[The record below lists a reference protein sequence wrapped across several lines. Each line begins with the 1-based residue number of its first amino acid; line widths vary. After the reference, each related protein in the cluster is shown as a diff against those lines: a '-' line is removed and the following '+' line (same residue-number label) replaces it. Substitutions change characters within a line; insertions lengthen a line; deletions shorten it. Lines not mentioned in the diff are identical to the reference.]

1 MAKTERGETLLRLLG
16 GVPAGNDDGIGAN
29 SQTIEYTENG
39 KTTRVLIDFG
49 VKLPSD
55 EIKKKH
61 HEFTG
66 IMPDFRHFFPEEN
79 GESAKLPIDAIVLTH
94 CHADHLDGLIYMTLW
109 AHAHKFKMPTII
121 GSQYTQNTLYRL
133 LRQQNLPK
141 GEFPEFEVMQPCKGK
156 KIGKIEV
163 KSMPVS
169 HTTVGAYGF
178 IFETPTAG
186 YFNQGDNRMLQS
198 HTGIGGNNQM
208 TVGMLR
214 KSKITHFT
222 VDSTS
227 SGNETTKKITF
238 ERTLDEIGRFF
249 NETKGKQAISP
260 VISRSIE
267 NLLPILIQGKEH
279 GKKIFIDGYQLRGAF
294 RDWQNDNTVYY
305 MEHGKLQSTSDKK
318 LLKELRDKGTK
329 MYCAEDFRENI
340 WDYDN
345 IMNAN
350 ADNFAKSV
358 GNKDRLVIV
367 SGAFAEVSETQRSGA
382 IRIAEESHQTFHA
395 GKDTAVLF
403 AQRIIEG
410 LNDQGVIDMMNG
422 YLRQG
427 AEIYL
432 NYMSEPVLR
441 KKNCHSILN
450 NCKFLEAQLS
460 GHSDEKGTEENAD
473 RIVSNSKNFRDFDKT
488 GSRLQAL
495 AIHGNEGQRQN
506 SIKALSGDKRI
517 ECRSFCNGDVVE
529 LASGIS
535 KLIEHIDISEQK
547 FLGIIN
553 EPNSGE
559 FVFKSLDGKY
569 DESMAND
576 IVLPKLSQIPAREDR
591 RTEAE
596 INKAKALEEEGGKSS
611 MNKWIVKTGKNAGK
625 AKKMPLSNEE
635 RRRKIEIK
643 MAKKAERQGKNKER
657 KEARRQKRIGYAEFE
672 M

>member
-1 MAKTERGETLLRLLG
+1 MANSNDGKTLLRLLG

-66 IMPDFRHFFPEEN
+66 IMPDFRRFFPGEN
-79 GESAKLPIDAIVLTH
+79 GEPAELPLDAITLTH
-94 CHADHLDGLIYMTLW
+94 AHADHLDGLIYMTLY
-109 AHAHKFKMPTII
+109 AQAKKLKMPLII
-121 GSQYTQNTLYRL
+121 GSQYTKNTFYRL

-141 GEFPEFEVMQPCKGK
+141 GMFPEFEVMQPCKGK
-156 KIGKIEV
+156 KIGKIEI

-169 HTTVGAYGF
+169 HTTVGAYGY

-208 TVGMLR
+208 TVGMLH
-214 KSKITHFT
+214 KSKITHFS

-227 SGNETTKKITF
+227 SGTETAKNITF
-238 ERTLDEIGRFF
+238 ERTLSEIGRFF
-249 NETKGKQAISP
+249 DETKGKQAISP

-267 NLLPILIQGKEH
+267 NLLPILIMGKEK

-350 ADNFAKSV
+350 ADNYAKSV
-358 GNKDRLVIV
+358 GNKDRLIIV

-410 LNDQGVIDMMNG
+410 LNDQGVIDMINS
-422 YLRQG
+422 YIRQG
-427 AEIYL
+427 AETWL
-432 NYMSEPVLR
+432 NYSSEPVLR

-460 GHSDEKGTEENAD
+460 GHSTKEGTKENAD
-473 RIVSNSKNFRDFDKT
+473 RIASNAKNFKDYHKPELK
-488 GSRLQAL
+488 LQGL
-495 AIHGNEGQRQN
+495 AIHGNEEQRQN
-506 SIKALSGDKRI
+506 SIKALSPDKRI
-517 ECRSFCNGDVVE
+517 QCHSFCNGDVIE
-529 LASGIS
+529 LAPGVS
-535 KLIEHIDISEQK
+535 KVVDHIDVKDQN
-547 FLGIIN
+547 FFGIIN

-559 FVFKSLDGKY
+559 FVFKPLDGKY
-569 DESMAND
+569 DEGMLGD

-596 INKAKALEEEGGKSS
+596 INKAKALEEEGGKGS
-611 MNKWIVKTGKNAGK
+611 MNKWIVKSGKNAGK
-625 AKKMPLSNEE
+625 SKKMPQSNED
-635 RRRKIEIK
+635 RRRKVE
-643 MAKKAERQGKNKER
+643 AKIAKRAERQEKRKER
-657 KEARRQKRIGYAEFE
+657 KEIRRQKINGYTEFE